1 MKTSPNETVDTL
13 VKTCL
18 CGCGQPIN
26 TSKSRGELRL
36 YASDACMQCH
46 HRHTEK
52 NKRYVTL
59 DSVPTV
65 ERHEEASDTSPLLTT
80 SEEDMTTVEQTHT
93 VVRSPFRWVGGKS
106 RLRKKIIEL
115 LPPHDCYVEVFG
127 GAAWVLLAKS
137 PSRVEILNDLD
148 NDIVNFFRVIKEKP
162 EEFLESFEWTIVSR
176 RTFQD
181 LENQPVD
188 QLSDIQRAHRF
199 YYLIMASWGAE
210 LGSPR
215 FQTSISDGGHG
226 NRLIGALKTLRERI
240 MPVYQ
245 RLQTVI
251 IEDLDW
257 RECIARYDRSYE
269 EKRVVMYLDPP
280 YPNNNCNY
288 QHNMRQLKEH
298 EEMAGILRSLG
309 SRFLLTSYN
318 LPEIRAIYNGFHI
331 TEVNFAAGMPTGENQ
346 RSRNC
351 EIIVTNYDPTLLHH
365 S

>member
-1 MKTSPNETVDTL
+1 MLMKTSPNETVDTL
-13 VKTCL
+13 TPTCL
-18 CGCGQPIN
+18 CGCGRPIN
-26 TSKSRGELRL
+26 TSKSRGEPRL
-36 YASDACMQCH
+36 YSSHACRQ
-46 HRHTEK
+46 RHTERE
-52 NKRYVTL
+52 KRYATL
-59 DSVPTV
+59 NSVSAV
-65 ERHEEASDTSPLLTT
+65 ERHEEASDTSTLLTALG
-80 SEEDMTTVEQTHT
+80 EDMTTVEQAHT

-148 NDIVNFFRVIKEKP
+148 SDIVNFFRVIKEKP

-181 LENQPVD
+181 LANQPLD

-199 YYLIMASWGAE
+199 YYLIMAAWGAE

-269 EKRVVMYLDPP
+269 ERRVVMYLDPP

-288 QHNMRQLKEH
+288 QLNMRQPKEH
-298 EEMAGILRSLG
+298 EEMARILRSLG

-318 LPEIRAIYNGFHI
+318 LPEIRAIYDGFHI
-331 TEVNFAAGMPTGENQ
+331 TEVDFAAGMPTGENQ
-346 RSRNC
+346 RSRNS
-351 EIIVTNYDPTLLHH
+351 EIIVTNYDPN